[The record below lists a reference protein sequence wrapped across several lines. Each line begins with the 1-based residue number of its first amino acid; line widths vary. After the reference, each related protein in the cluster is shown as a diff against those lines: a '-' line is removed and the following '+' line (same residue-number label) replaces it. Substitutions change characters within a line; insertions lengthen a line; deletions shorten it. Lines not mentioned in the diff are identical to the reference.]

1 MKLPLSRSSLRRTAI
16 ATALATATLALG
28 LPGIAHAGEGDRS
41 VRITVDN
48 QTSEDFEKVSFRV
61 KEGASSVD
69 PNDEIQ
75 AGDDD
80 FFITVSDEDEG
91 GTKGSIRYEADGE
104 DVVIK
109 WNNPWADSN
118 EFDCDVPSGWDCDF
132 DEDNSAEAELTFTIT
147 D

>member
-1 MKLPLSRSSLRRTAI
+1 MKLSFSRSSVRRTAI
-16 ATALATATLALG
+16 ATVLATATLSLG
-28 LPGIAHAGEGDRS
+28 LPGIAHANEGDRS

-48 QTSEDFEKVSFRV
+48 QTSEDFELKSLRV
-61 KEGASSVD
+61 KEGKTSVTA
-69 PNDEIQ
+69 NDEIP
-75 AGDDD
+75 AGTDD

-91 GTKGSIRYEADGE
+91 GTKGSVRYEADGE

-109 WNNPWADSN
+109 WNNPWDDES

-132 DEDNSAEAELTFTIT
+132 DEDGSAEAELTFTIT